1 MGLNSSRKIAYV
13 AFVRRQ
19 VDIWGSVVVVVIV
32 DMWGS
37 VVVVVI
43 VDKCGMCGAVWRS
56 HRAWSV
62 RSDSWAWPSHSSRC
76 WVWL

>member
-43 VDKCGMCGAVWRS
+43 VDKCGMCGAV
-56 HRAWSV
+56 ASV
-62 RSDSWAWPSHSSRC
+62 HSPC
-76 WVWL
+76 AVVA

>member
-1 MGLNSSRKIAYV
+1 MLLILVLNCCKIAYV

-19 VDIWGSVVVVVIV
+19 VDMWGSVVVAVIV

-43 VDKCGMCGAVWRS
+43 VDMCGMYGAVT
-56 HRAWSV
+56 SV
-62 RSDSWAWPSHSSRC
+62 QSPCAL
-76 WVWL
+76 VA